1 MNWLNFFKQKLSS
14 STLIKNGLW
23 GITSSLIQTVFIS
36 LFFVIL
42 AREFNSSDFAEF
54 LIASSIYQVI
64 VAFSSLG
71 LGQWFIREFDQQT
84 DQENFTRKF
93 VKVQT
98 GLGIVF
104 YVINILAVFLIYPD
118 GQIRIL
124 AVILGSNIIFDNV
137 IAAIKSLNVAEF
149 KQKKTFSI
157 LIIDGFLRLALG
169 IILIFHPI
177 SIISLSIL
185 TIFLRFLTLNLFVK
199 LGASNLSV
207 KSILMVKVNW
217 ADLKEQILIN
227 WKFAIIGS
235 MSVIYWRLS
244 NIIIAKNLTL
254 QDVANY
260 EISFRIFSIAMILPT
275 LASATVYSQFVKLN
289 NLKDNEQKNTFYKN
303 AIYLYSV
310 FAIISYAFIYSF
322 AKIILPLAFGNQ
334 YDEAISCLK
343 EMFLTIL
350 IAPTALLQA
359 TLIVSIKAE
368 KTDMILNIISLL
380 LNVVVSLIG
389 LHYVKSLSVINYS
402 ILFSFLIFHA
412 AQSIFLITKGVTT
425 LVSAIKHYAILLIFV
440 IAYHY
445 LSDVINPYIL
455 FIITATVALGYLLRF
470 FINKQSLRLTS
481 NF

>member
-1 MNWLNFFKQKLSS
+1 MNWLNFFKQKLAN

-23 GITSSLIQTVFIS
+23 GITANLIQTVFIS

-54 LIASSIYQVI
+54 LIASTIYQVM

-71 LGQWFIREFDQQT
+71 LGQWFIREFDHQN

-93 VKVQT
+93 IKVQA

-104 YVINILAVFLIYPD
+104 YIINIIAVFLIYPD

-169 IILIFHPI
+169 IIIILQPI

-185 TIFLRFLTLNLFVK
+185 TITLRFLTFNLFVK

-207 KSILMVKVNW
+207 KSILMVKVYW

-235 MSVIYWRLS
+235 MSIIYWRLS

-289 NLKDNEQKNTFYKN
+289 NLKDNEQKNAFYRN
-303 AIYLYSV
+303 VIYLYTV

-322 AKIILPLAFGNQ
+322 AQIIVPIAFGNQ
-334 YDEAISCLK
+334 YVDAIVCLK

-350 IAPTALLQA
+350 LGPTALLQA

-368 KTDMILNIISLL
+368 KTDMILNIISLVV
-380 LNVVVSLIG
+380 NIVVSLIG
-389 LHYVKSLSVINYS
+389 LHFVKSLSVINYS
-402 ILFSFLIFHA
+402 ILFSFFIFHL
-412 AQSIFLITKGVTT
+412 AQSFFLIKKGITT
-425 LVSAIKHYAILLIFV
+425 TISAITHYAILLIFV
-440 IAYHY
+440 IVYHY

-455 FIITATVALGYLLRF
+455 FIVTATVALGYLVRF
-470 FINKQSLRLTS
+470 FTNKQSLNLT
-481 NF
+481 